1 MNSLIKFSPH
11 AIITGVLAGIMMVI
25 DANWPPFVSWVA
37 FGGWSS
43 YFLAG
48 GSPMGGVKVAVC
60 WVLGMLASIAII
72 ELGPLLSALGPA
84 AGPVAVTLIAIVVV
98 MFQKVDFLSTI
109 PFWFIGSAFFFGLCA
124 VHKGDY
130 MAALPQW
137 SISLAVAM
145 VFGYVTVA
153 LRGFYTKISGVS

>member
-25 DANWPPFVSWVA
+25 DANWAPFISWVG
-37 FGGWSS
+37 FGGWSC

-48 GSPMGGVKVAVC
+48 GTPMGGVKVAVC
-60 WVLGMLASIAII
+60 WVLGMLASIGIL
-72 ELGPLLSALGPA
+72 ELAPLLSGM
-84 AGPVAVTLIAIVVV
+84 GPVALPLAVTLIAIAVV

-109 PFWFIGSAFFFGLCA
+109 PFWFIGSAFFFGLCT
-124 VHKGDY
+124 VHHGDY
-130 MAALPQW
+130 KAALPEW
-137 SISLAVAM
+137 GVSLAVAM

-153 LRGFYTKISGVS
+153 LRGFYAKISGVS